1 MTEQRKLIKL
11 GNSSFAIALPKDWI
25 EKAGLK
31 KGESIFV
38 QQNSNGELIVSPSVS
53 EQPNDKKISIN
64 TENKNF
70 EMLKREIRAAYIKG
84 YTSFEIK
91 GLKTK
96 QDKENIKKI
105 LNNFLSFELIDSN
118 ENEIIAKD
126 FFSLE
131 NTALTS
137 FIRRID
143 NNIREIFEIVLEEIK
158 KEKFSQA
165 KLKNIEEIDEDINK
179 FYFLCS
185 RIFMRGIDNPSL
197 LTKLKT
203 NGIKLF
209 NEWWF
214 AFNLEALADGLK
226 YAIKLI
232 AKQDSKKTREKVYE
246 ILEKLHKAYFGC
258 MDAFYKNDSSIALN
272 ITESTT
278 KIRDEIQALEKEDM
292 KLCSLSSNLN
302 YIQKQIYQNAKM
314 VLYVKY

>member
-1 MTEQRKLIKL
+1 MEQRKLIKL
-11 GNSSFAIALPKDWI
+11 GNSSFAIALPKGWI
-25 EKAGLK
+25 EKSGLK

-38 QQNSNGELIVSPSVS
+38 QQNSNGELIISSSLS

-70 EMLKREIRAAYIKG
+70 DMLKREVRAAYIKG
-84 YTSFEIK
+84 YTSFDIK
-91 GLKTK
+91 GIKTR
-96 QDKENIKKI
+96 QDKENVKKI

-118 ENEIIAKD
+118 ENELVAKD
-126 FFSLE
+126 FFNLE

-143 NNIREIFEIVLEEIK
+143 NNIREIFEIVLGEIK
-158 KEKFSQA
+158 KEKFSLV
-165 KLKNIEEIDEDINK
+165 KIKNIEEIDEDINK

-185 RIFMRGIDNPSL
+185 RIFMRGLDNPSL

-226 YAIKLI
+226 YVMKSV
-232 AKQDSKKTREKVYE
+232 AKQDSKKTREKISE
-246 ILEKLHKAYFGC
+246 ILEKLQKAYFGC
-258 MDAFYKNDSSIALN
+258 MDAFYKDDSSIALN
-272 ITESTT
+272 ITELTT
-278 KIRDEIQALEKEDM
+278 KIRGEIQMLEKEDI
-292 KLCSLSSNLN
+292 KLSPLSNHLN
-302 YIQKQIYQNAKM
+302 YIQKQIYQNARM

>member
-1 MTEQRKLIKL
+1 MI
-11 GNSSFAIALPKDWI
+11 I
-25 EKAGLK
+25 
-31 KGESIFV
+31 
-38 QQNSNGELIVSPSVS
+38 SPSIS
-53 EQPNDKKISIN
+53 EQANDKKISISI
-64 TENKNF
+64 ENKNF
-70 EMLKREIRAAYIKG
+70 DMLKREVRAAYIKG
-84 YTSFEIK
+84 YTSFDIK
-91 GLKTK
+91 GIKTR

-118 ENEIIAKD
+118 ENDLIAKD
-126 FFSLE
+126 FFNLE

-143 NNIREIFEIVLEEIK
+143 NNIREIFEIVMGEIK
-158 KEKFSQA
+158 KEKFSSA
-165 KLKNIEEIDEDINK
+165 RLKNIEEIDEDINK

-226 YAIKLI
+226 YVMKLME
-232 AKQDSKKTREKVYE
+232 KQDSKKNREKVYE
-246 ILEKLHKAYFGC
+246 ILEKLQKAYSGC
-258 MDAFYKNDSSIALN
+258 MDAFYKNDPSIALN
-272 ITESTT
+272 ITELTT
-278 KIRDEIQALEKEDM
+278 KIKGEIQLLEKEDA
-292 KLCSLSSNLN
+292 KLCSLSHHLN
-302 YIQKQIYQNAKM
+302 YIQKQIYQNARM